1 VSVIVTVIELVS
13 HEWRT
18 RLSRPAALVALALFA
33 AALIYGAVNGRIH
46 RDARIAA
53 IEAHVEEIA
62 TKTATW
68 RNDLE
73 ALEEDRT
80 GSGVPPWAGSPMD
93 VTFASYLP
101 PAPLGDF
108 AIGQSDLLPYIG
120 AVSLWNPDVRLFSKY
135 EIEDP
140 VSLALGAFDL
150 GKGIVFILPLV
161 LIVLCFDVLSSERD
175 ANRLG
180 LTLAQGA
187 RIRALLWARLAI
199 RAGLVLGL
207 TFLIASSALLVP
219 TDAFDVSQRLPFF
232 ALWALCVSLYTAFW
246 IAGIGF
252 IASMNLR
259 GEANVML
266 LLPAWAGLNLI
277 LPASVAAI
285 AETVYPPP
293 SRLAYL
299 AEAREV
305 EVETELA
312 EPNLAHRFIADH
324 PDMLVDESSEI
335 PAYVRTA
342 FFVTSTV
349 DDATKPILAGFEQA
363 AVQRDETL
371 SLLRY
376 VSPAIIVHG
385 LFNDLAGTSSARHR
399 RYVAQARA
407 FKAAYAER
415 AGPYIVAGQRLPLK
429 EAAALPEFR
438 FEGDDGAGAVLRRN
452 AGVLLFLAFA
462 TGVLL
467 LLADRRVRSILRP
480 GD

>member
-1 VSVIVTVIELVS
+1 MTLIELVT
-13 HEWRT
+13 HEWKT
-18 RLSRPAALVALALFA
+18 RLSRPAALVALAMFA
-33 AALIYGAVNGRIH
+33 AALIYGAVNGRLQ
-46 RDARIAA
+46 RDARMAA

-62 TKTATW
+62 TTTATW

-80 GSGVPPWAGSPMD
+80 ASGVPPWGGSPMD

-101 PAPLGDF
+101 PMPLGDF
-108 AIGQSDLLPYIG
+108 AIGQSDLLPSIG
-120 AVSLWNPDVRLFSKY
+120 VVSMWNPDVRMFSKY

-150 GKGIVFILPLV
+150 GKAIIFILPLV

-180 LTLAQGA
+180 LALAQGA
-187 RIRALLWARLAI
+187 RIRALLWARLSI

-207 TFLIASSALLVP
+207 TFLVASCALLAP
-219 TDAFDVSQRLPFF
+219 ADIFATSQRLSYF
-232 ALWALCVSLYTAFW
+232 AVWALCVSLYTVFW
-246 IAGIGF
+246 IAAIGF
-252 IASMNLR
+252 VAGTNRR
-259 GEANVML
+259 GEANIML
-266 LLPAWAGLNLI
+266 LLLTWAGLNLI

-324 PDMLVDESSEI
+324 PNMLVDDTSAI
-335 PAYVRTA
+335 PGYVRTA
-342 FFVTSTV
+342 FFVTSAV
-349 DDATKPILAGFEQA
+349 DDATKPILAAFEQA
-363 AVQRDETL
+363 AQQRDGTL
-371 SLLRY
+371 GLLRY
-376 VSPAIIVHG
+376 LSPSIIAHG
-385 LFNDLAGTSSARHR
+385 LFNDIAGTSSARHH
-399 RYVAQARA
+399 RYVAQART

-415 AGPYIVAGQRLPLK
+415 VGPHIVAGRRLSLK
-429 EAAALPEFR
+429 EAATLPEFR
-438 FEGDDGAGAVLRRN
+438 FEGDDTVGAVLWRN
-452 AGVLLFLAFA
+452 TGVLLFLALV

-467 LLADRRVRSILRP
+467 LLADRRVCSISSL

>member
-1 VSVIVTVIELVS
+1 MTVIELVS
-13 HEWRT
+13 HEWKT

-33 AALIYGAVNGRIH
+33 AALIYGAVNGRMH
-46 RDARIAA
+46 RDARMAA

-62 TKTATW
+62 AATATW

-73 ALEEDRT
+73 ALEEGRT
-80 GSGVPPWAGSPMD
+80 GSGVPPWGGSPMD
-93 VTFASYLP
+93 VTFASYMP

-108 AIGQSDLLPYIG
+108 AIGQSDLLPSIG

-161 LIVLCFDVLSSERD
+161 LTVLCFDVLSGERN

-180 LTLAQGA
+180 LALAQGA
-187 RIRALLWARLAI
+187 RIRTLVWARLVI
-199 RAGLVLGL
+199 RAGLVFGL
-207 TFLIASSALLVP
+207 ALLIASSALLMP
-219 TDAFDVSQRLPFF
+219 IDASDVSQRLPFF
-232 ALWALCVSLYTAFW
+232 ALWALCVALYTAFW
-246 IAGIGF
+246 IAGIGLV
-252 IASMNLR
+252 AGMNLR

-266 LLPAWAGLNLI
+266 LLLAWAGLNLI

-299 AEAREV
+299 AEARAV

-342 FFVTSTV
+342 FFVTSAV
-349 DDATKPILAGFEQA
+349 DDATRPILAGFERA
-363 AVQRDETL
+363 AVRRDETL
-371 SLLRY
+371 GLLRY
-376 VSPAIIVHG
+376 LSPAIIVHG
-385 LFNDLAGTSSARHR
+385 LFNDIAGTSSARHR

-415 AGPYIVAGQRLPLK
+415 AGPHIVAGRRLPLK
-429 EAAALPEFR
+429 EAAALPDFR
-438 FEGDDGAGAVLRRN
+438 FEGDDDVGAVFRRN

-467 LLADRRVRSILRP
+467 LLADRRTRCVVAP